1 MKVLV
6 TGASGF
12 LGSHIA
18 EQLSREG
25 HTVRALV
32 RKTSKRDFLE
42 RLPNIELAYGSVED
56 ADKVADAVKGVD
68 AIIHSAGLVKARSP
82 EEFRKTNVDGTRNL
96 IEAAKKHAP
105 KLKRFVLVSSLAAVG
120 PSLDGKPVDGGGV
133 GKPVTHYGRSKQEAE
148 AVVLAAKN
156 ELPVVILRPGAIYGP
171 RDQEIFAF
179 FQSVHR
185 GVLPTIGK
193 GDSTI
198 SMIYGSD
205 CAEACIK
212 AITADVPSGSTY
224 FVEDGEPHGFR
235 AMVEA
240 IEAALG
246 KKALVRLN
254 LPLPV
259 IWLAAVSSELYG
271 KLANKAVMLNRDKM
285 NEIRQPH
292 WVCSAEKTRTD
303 LQWEPRVTLGEGTQL
318 TARWYRDNGWL

>member
-25 HTVRALV
+25 HSVRALV
-32 RKTSKRDFLE
+32 RKSSKKEFLE
-42 RLPNIELAYGSVED
+42 RLANVEFAYGGVED
-56 ADKVADAVKGVD
+56 ADKVAEAVKGVD

-105 KLKRFVLVSSLAAVG
+105 KLQRFVLVSSLAAVG
-120 PSLDGKPVDGGGV
+120 PSLDGRPVDGTGTGN
-133 GKPVTHYGRSKQEAE
+133 PVTHYGRSKQEAE
-148 AVVLAAKN
+148 AVVLAAKKD
-156 ELPVVILRPGAIYGP
+156 LPVVILRPGAIYGP

-179 FQSVHR
+179 FQSVYR
-185 GVLPTIGK
+185 GVLPTVGK

-235 AMVEA
+235 SMVEA
-240 IEAALG
+240 IETALG
-246 KKALVRLN
+246 KKAFVRLN
-254 LPLPV
+254 LPMPV
-259 IWLAAVSSELYG
+259 IWLAALSSELYG
-271 KLANKAVMLNRDKM
+271 KVTNKAVMLTRDKM

-303 LQWEPRVTLGEGTQL
+303 LKWEPHVTLAEGTKL
-318 TARWYRDNGWL
+318 TARWYQENGWL

>member
-1 MKVLV
+1 VKVLV

-32 RKTSKRDFLE
+32 RKSSKRDFLE
-42 RLPNIELAYGSVED
+42 RLANVEFAYGGVED
-56 ADKVADAVKGVD
+56 ADKVAEAVKGVD

-82 EEFRKTNVDGTRNL
+82 EEFTKTNVEGTRNL
-96 IEAAKKHAP
+96 IEAAKKNAP
-105 KLKRFVLVSSLAAVG
+105 NLKRFVFVSSLTAVG
-120 PSLDGKPVDGGGV
+120 PSLDGKPVDETHV
-133 GKPVTHYGRSKQEAE
+133 SEPITHYGRSKREAE
-148 AVVLAAKN
+148 RVVLAAKKD
-156 ELPVVILRPGAIYGP
+156 LPVVILRPAAIYGP

-179 FQSVHR
+179 FQSVYR
-185 GVLPTIGK
+185 GVLPTVGK

-235 AMVEA
+235 SMVEA
-240 IEAALG
+240 IETALG
-246 KKALVRLN
+246 KKAFVRLN
-254 LPLPV
+254 LPMPV
-259 IWLAAVSSELYG
+259 IWLAALSSELYG
-271 KLANKAVMLNRDKM
+271 KVTNKAVMLTRDKM

-292 WVCSAEKTRTD
+292 WVCSAEKTRAD
-303 LQWEPRVTLGEGTQL
+303 LKWAPRVMLAEGTQL
-318 TARWYRDNGWL
+318 TARWYQDNGWL